1 MAFYVS
7 VKRKKLPDSD
17 LMSLGL
23 SLIVLI
29 YIISSSKLTI
39 HSNQV

>member
-29 YIISSSKLTI
+29 YINSSKLTI

>member
-29 YIISSSKLTI
+29 YISSSKLTI
-39 HSNQV
+39 RSNQV

>member
-29 YIISSSKLTI
+29 YICSSKLTI
-39 HSNQV
+39 RSNQV

>member
-29 YIISSSKLTI
+29 DISSSKLTI

>member
-7 VKRKKLPDSD
+7 VKRKKRPNSD
-17 LMSLGL
+17 LISLGL

-29 YIISSSKLTI
+29 YISSSKLTFRA
-39 HSNQV
+39 NQV

>member
-29 YIISSSKLTI
+29 YIRSSKLTI
-39 HSNQV
+39 RSNQV

>member
-29 YIISSSKLTI
+29 YISSSKLTI